1 MKNNK
6 LKQDQHYIFKKNL
19 FLALMALPAVI
30 LVFMFN
36 TVPLYGIQL
45 AFKDYNYIDGIWGS
59 PWCGFKNFEFY
70 FKSTDAWVTLRNTI
84 LYSLATLFFINLL
97 TGIVT
102 ALLLYEVRGKVTNKI
117 CQTSMLL
124 PNFIS
129 VVAVSYIV
137 ALIFGSSDYGIINSI
152 RNNMG
157 LESIEFYLK
166 PNYWPFII
174 LFARGWQLAGMACL
188 YDYGALLAVDP
199 VLYEAAELDGANW
212 FQKIKNVSLPA
223 MSSMI
228 CMTLITQ
235 MGSILNSG
243 LYNMYITQDSGALYS
258 TTYTLDI
265 YTYKA
270 LVGNNIGTSAAIG
283 LFKSAVGFILVL
295 TTNTIIKKINSDKAL
310 Y

>member
-1 MKNNK
+1 MKQSN
-6 LKQDQHYIFKKNL
+6 LKQSGHYILKKNII
-19 FLALMALPAVI
+19 LALMALPAVTF
-30 LVFMFN
+30 VFMFG

-70 FKSTDAWVTLRNTI
+70 FKSTDALVTLRNTI
-84 LYSLATLFFINLL
+84 LYSLATLLFVNLL
-97 TGIVT
+97 TGIIT
-102 ALLLYEVRGKVTNKI
+102 SLMLYEVRGKVTNKI

-137 ALIFGSSDYGIINSI
+137 ALIFGSSDFGIINSI
-152 RNNMG
+152 RNNLG
-157 LESIEFYLK
+157 LESINFYLK
-166 PNYWPFII
+166 PAYWPFII
-174 LFARGWQLAGMACL
+174 LATRTWQLAGMACL

-199 VLYEAAELDGANW
+199 ALYEAAELDGANW
-212 FQKIKNVSLPA
+212 FQKIKNVSLPG
-223 MSSMI
+223 MSSML

-265 YTYKA
+265 YVYKA

-283 LFKSAVGFILVL
+283 LFKSLVGMILVF
-295 TTNTIIKKINSDKAL
+295 TTNTIIKKIDSEKAL